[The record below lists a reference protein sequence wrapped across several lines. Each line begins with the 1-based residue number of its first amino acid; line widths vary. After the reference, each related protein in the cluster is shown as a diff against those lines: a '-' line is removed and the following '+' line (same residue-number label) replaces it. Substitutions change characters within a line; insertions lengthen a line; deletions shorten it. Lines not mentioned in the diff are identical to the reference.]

1 LARPRSRQRSVLR
14 RRLLLRLVLPFLQ
27 QRPSSA

>member
-1 LARPRSRQRSVLR
+1 LARRRSRQRSVLR
-14 RRLLLRLVLPFLQ
+14 RRLLQGQVPPFLQ